1 MTLWGGV
8 HSAYH
13 LTKETLYAGGLTW
26 HSLRVAEV
34 RNTGAIQT
42 HYTARTRYFPH
53 PHWFAQVVAQG
64 DMTRCHRLWTRHPT
78 HSTGDSD
85 PLHSLRARH
94 SPHSS
99 IGLHKLGHRDDSA
112 CYTRLELWFRQRLQ
126 KWPLEG
132 RRTLIKEVRESF
144 QSKGYGSGRDFK
156 NDL

>member
-53 PHWFAQVVAQG
+53 PHYWFAQVIAQG

-78 HSTGDSD
+78 RSTGDSD

-94 SPHSS
+94 SPYTACAKVRATLPSPKQARYTTPTNEALS
-99 IGLHKLGHRDDSA
+99 GPSLIYA
-112 CYTRLELWFRQRLQ
+112 CYPGRFGPLHSPRTRHSLPPE
-126 KWPLEG
+126 
-132 RRTLIKEVRESF
+132 
-144 QSKGYGSGRDFK
+144 
-156 NDL
+156 